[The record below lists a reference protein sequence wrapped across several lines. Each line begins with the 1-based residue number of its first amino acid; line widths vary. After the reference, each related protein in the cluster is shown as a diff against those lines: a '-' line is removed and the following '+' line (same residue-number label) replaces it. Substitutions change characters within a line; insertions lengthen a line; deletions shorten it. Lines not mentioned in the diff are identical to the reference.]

1 MKAETNSQPK
11 AVIKAEN
18 LSKWY
23 GNVLGVSEISLD
35 ITPGIKGLLGPN
47 GAGKS
52 TFLKLIS
59 GQLKPNI
66 GSITIKGQPVF
77 SNYKLFSEIGFC
89 PEHECYYRSNTGW
102 EQVVFMAKL
111 HGYGKTEAQQRAE
124 AAIDKVGLLD
134 SKDKL
139 IREYSMGMR
148 QRLKFATAIVHDPD
162 VLMFDEPLKGI
173 DPLWRVK
180 IVKLIKDYGK
190 AGKTVIVA
198 SHILPEVEGMT
209 NEIILIHQGKIFAQ
223 GDIHYIRSL
232 LDSHPHM
239 ISIGCE
245 QPRKLAELIIDRE
258 YINTI
263 NFHPNGQKVTFQTN
277 KRDHFFDLLSQVIV
291 EHKLE
296 VTEITSPDDNL
307 QAVFD
312 YLVGR

>member
-1 MKAETNSQPK
+1 LK
-11 AVIKAEN
+11 AVIKAEKI
-18 LSKWY
+18 SKWY

-66 GSITIKGQPVF
+66 GSITIMDQPVF
-77 SNYKLFSEIGFC
+77 SNHRLFSHIGFC
-89 PEHECYYRSNTGW
+89 PEHECYYRGNTGW

-111 HGYGKTEAQQRAE
+111 HGYDKKEAQTRAE
-124 AAIDKVGLLD
+124 QAIDKVGLLD

-148 QRLKFATAIVHDPD
+148 QRLKFATTIVHDPD

-180 IVKLIKDYGK
+180 MVQLIKEYGK

-209 NEIILIHQGKIFAQ
+209 HEIILIHQGKIFAQ

-239 ISIGCE
+239 ISIGCP
-245 QPRKLAELIIDRE
+245 QPRKLAELIIDKD

-263 NFHPNGQKVTFQTN
+263 DFHADGEKVTFQTN

-291 EHKLE
+291 EHQVE
-296 VTEITSPDDNL
+296 VNEIISPDDNL